1 MLSGLVETMYILKE
15 NVTLLATQED
25 ALAKQKAELKNQQ
38 EQITQAI
45 DKSQQY
51 INLLSNYTDLSVSQ
65 QRLENM
71 NARKIENQAIST
83 NIQNRLDDIEG
94 KLSEQRSKFN
104 DVENTTDMN
113 KIENMSLEN
122 LSKFNEFSTTIRAL
136 ESQQRAFKEKENE
149 LNAANHDLTSN
160 IQGLQANIESLQQR
174 IKAGEKQV
182 DKLAWDQKIYQP
194 IDQLDQNSLDEFYA
208 DVKPPK
214 EEQIAVSD

>member
-1 MLSGLVETMYILKE
+1 MLSGLEETMNILTE
-15 NVTLLATQED
+15 NMTLLATQED

-71 NARKIENQAIST
+71 NARKIKNQAIST

-94 KLSEQRSKFN
+94 KLSEQKRKF
-104 DVENTTDMN
+104 DDFEHTTDMN
-113 KIENMSLEN
+113 KIKNMSSEN

-136 ESQQRAFKEKENE
+136 ESQKRSFEEKKREIDT
-149 LNAANHDLTSN
+149 ANHELTSS
-160 IQGLQANIESLQQR
+160 IQGLQANIDNLQKR
-174 IKAGEKQV
+174 IDEGEKQV
-182 DKLAWDQKIYQP
+182 NNLAWDQNIYQP
-194 IDQLDQNSLDEFYA
+194 INLLDQSNLDSFYA